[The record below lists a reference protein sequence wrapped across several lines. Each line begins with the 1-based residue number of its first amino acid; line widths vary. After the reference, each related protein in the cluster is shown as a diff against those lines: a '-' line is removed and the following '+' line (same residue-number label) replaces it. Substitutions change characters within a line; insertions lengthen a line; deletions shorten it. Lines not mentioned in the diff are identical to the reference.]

1 MGSNPIGVIRA
12 AGRAIEQGWHGPF
25 VHPQPSRVWGPP
37 GDALA
42 QRSCT
47 ARLPQNVP
55 QPRLALPRNQYV
67 RILRVFCL
75 HSAFSRVGF
84 EFKEIHQ

>member
-1 MGSNPIGVIRA
+1 
-12 AGRAIEQGWHGPF
+12 

-47 ARLPQNVP
+47 ARLPQSVP
-55 QPRLALPRNQYV
+55 QPRPALPRNQ
-67 RILRVFCL
+67 ICP
-75 HSAFSRVGF
+75 HSACVLLARRVLWGSF
-84 EFKEIHQ
+84 WVLKEIHH